1 MFHVKHSDDI
11 ATIAGEHRI
20 RLNEFVALLQ
30 RWNARINLIS
40 RTDEAAIWPRHILD
54 SAQLVPLMPPN
65 AQEIIDL
72 GSGAGFPGLIVA
84 VLTGVRAHLVEVDQ
98 RKAAFLR
105 EAVRVTAAD
114 ARVHSVRAELLRLP
128 PVPVV
133 TSRALAPLP
142 RLLALSVPLLT
153 ADGVCLFPKG
163 PGVEAELT
171 AAAREWHMRVERIPS
186 STNPGSSLL
195 RISEIRRA
203 G

>member
-142 RLLALSVPLLT
+142 RLLALAVPLLT